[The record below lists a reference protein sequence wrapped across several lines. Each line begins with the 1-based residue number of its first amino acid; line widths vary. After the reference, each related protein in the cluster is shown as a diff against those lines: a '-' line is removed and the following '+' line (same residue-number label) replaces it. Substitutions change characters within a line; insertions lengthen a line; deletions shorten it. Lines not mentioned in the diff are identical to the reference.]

1 MSKLRTVLALAALAI
16 TMTALPVV
24 AQDDAAA
31 PAVVSGTILLPEG
44 AILPDGA
51 VVNVEIQDTSR
62 ADAMAVTISTLS
74 MEAPGAS
81 APIPFA
87 LSLLPVALPDQG
99 VYTLS
104 LRIDSPDGTLLY
116 INDWV
121 TPAIDESGPIT
132 DVVAEL
138 IAVDA

>member
-1 MSKLRTVLALAALAI
+1 MSRFRIVLALAALAV
-16 TMTALPVV
+16 TLTALPVA
-24 AQDDAAA
+24 AQDDVAA
-31 PAVVSGTILLPEG
+31 PAVVAGTILLPEG
-44 AILPDGA
+44 SILPDGA

-62 ADAMAVTISTLS
+62 ADAAAVTISTLS

-87 LSLLPVALPDQG
+87 LSLLRVALGDQG

-104 LRIDSPDGTLLY
+104 LRIESPDGSLLF

-138 IAVDA
+138 VAVQ

>member
-1 MSKLRTVLALAALAI
+1 MSKLRIVLAI
-16 TMTALPVV
+16 TTLAVALTALPAA
-24 AQDDAAA
+24 AQDDAAV

-44 AILPDGA
+44 SILPDGA

-62 ADAMAVTISTLS
+62 ADAAAVTISALS
-74 MEAPGAS
+74 MEAPGATS
-81 APIPFA
+81 PIPFA
-87 LSLLPVALPDQG
+87 LSLLPDALDERG
-99 VYTLS
+99 DYTLS
-104 LRIDSPDGTLLY
+104 LRIESADGTLLY

-138 IAVDA
+138 IAVQ